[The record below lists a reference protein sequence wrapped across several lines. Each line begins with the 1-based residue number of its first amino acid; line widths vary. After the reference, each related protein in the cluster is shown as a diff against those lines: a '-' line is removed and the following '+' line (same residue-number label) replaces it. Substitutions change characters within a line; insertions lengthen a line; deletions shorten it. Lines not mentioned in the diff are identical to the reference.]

1 MTTSDFA
8 AYIAGLPRVL
18 AAAAA
23 LFRDAEGNVLLV
35 EPNYREGWGLP
46 GGTVESDDG
55 ESPRQ
60 GARRETAEEIGL
72 DVELGR
78 LLAVDW
84 VRGPGRPP
92 LVAYLYDGGVL
103 GDGDFDAIRLQE
115 EELLS
120 WRLVPR
126 AELSAYLPGASGGA
140 SSWRWT
146 CWSGRARG
154 RRSWRTA
161 TGWAERPRN
170 RSAEDAALLL
180 LELRLG
186 EDALVLEVAQ
196 LLQLVDLAGHVGAG
210 RRGRGR
216 GGRCGLLVSLGR
228 RLLLGPAPRLTA

>member
-8 AYIAGLPRVL
+8 AYLSGLPRVL
-18 AAAAA
+18 VGAAA
-23 LFRDAEGNVLLV
+23 LFRDAEGRVLLV
-35 EPNYREGWGLP
+35 EPNYREGWTLP

-84 VRGPGRPP
+84 VQWPERPP

-103 GDGDFDAIRLQE
+103 GEKDLKAIRLQE

-126 AELSAYLPGASGGA
+126 EELTAHLPGASG
-140 SSWRWT
+140 
-146 CWSGRARG
+146 
-154 RRSWRTA
+154 RRVL
-161 TGWAERPRN
+161 
-170 RSAEDAALLL
+170 AALDVLAESSGTAE
-180 LELRLG
+180 LEN
-186 EDALVLEVAQ
+186 
-196 LLQLVDLAGHVGAG
+196 GHRVG
-210 RRGRGR
+210 
-216 GGRCGLLVSLGR
+216 
-228 RLLLGPAPRLTA
+228 